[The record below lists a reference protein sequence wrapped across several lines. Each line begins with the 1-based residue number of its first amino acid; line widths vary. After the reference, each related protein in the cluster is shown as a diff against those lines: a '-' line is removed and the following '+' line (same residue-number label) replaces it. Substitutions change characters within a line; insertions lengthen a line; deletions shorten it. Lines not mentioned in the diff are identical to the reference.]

1 MLLATMGAVFG
12 FTGII
17 AGAFAAWVLRDSLSP
32 DKLATLEMAIRFQMY
47 HALALIGVTWL
58 RERIGAAA
66 IRAAGWCFVTGVF
79 LFSGSRY
86 VLLLTN
92 DRWFTGLIPFGGFL
106 LLAGWMLLF
115 WGTLTTA
122 RREKGR

>member
-12 FTGII
+12 FTAIVL
-17 AGAFAAWVLRDSLSP
+17 GAFATHVL
-32 DKLATLEMAIRFQMY
+32 KGTLPADQMDLLEIAIRYQMY
-47 HALALIGVTWL
+47 HGLALLSLTWL

-66 IRAAGWCFVTGVF
+66 IRAAGWCFVSGTF

-92 DRWFTGLIPFGGFL
+92 DRWFTGLVPFGGFL

-122 RREKGR
+122 RREKVH